1 MSLRVTT
8 AAMARSKEQ
17 LARLIGRVLNDE
29 LEFTFGEI
37 FSVNSWH
44 EVGKESQR
52 FHMR

>member
-1 MSLRVTT
+1 MT
-8 AAMARSKEQ
+8 RSKEQ
-17 LARLIGRVLNDE
+17 LARLIGRVLNDK